1 MGHARIHFFGQ
12 RAVLTPECAHRRNI
26 GFGEDIVNR
35 AMPIE
40 HRQLQ
45 RSELCI
51 SVNGARRQPA

>member
-40 HRQLQ
+40 HRRLQ
-45 RSELCI
+45 RTGL
-51 SVNGARRQPA
+51 G